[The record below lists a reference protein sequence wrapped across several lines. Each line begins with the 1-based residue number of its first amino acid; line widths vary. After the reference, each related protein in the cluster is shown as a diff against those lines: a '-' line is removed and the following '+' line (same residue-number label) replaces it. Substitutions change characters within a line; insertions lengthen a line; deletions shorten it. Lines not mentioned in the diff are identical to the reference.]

1 MFGRS
6 NLLDNGREVCDEI
19 LDEIEGEALVI
30 LEHPDR
36 YPALTVVAASQAL
49 KRIQLMRRASHQ
61 LPLPLLQ
68 SA

>member
-6 NLLDNGREVCDEI
+6 NLLDSGRKVCDEV

-49 KRIQLMRRASHQ
+49 KRVQLMRRAHHQ
-61 LPLPLLQ
+61 PSPLLQ

>member
-1 MFGRS
+1 MFGRG
-6 NLLDNGREVCDEI
+6 NLLDSGQKVCDEI

-49 KRIQLMRRASHQ
+49 KRVQQMRRTRHHQ
-61 LPLPLLQ
+61 LSPLMQ